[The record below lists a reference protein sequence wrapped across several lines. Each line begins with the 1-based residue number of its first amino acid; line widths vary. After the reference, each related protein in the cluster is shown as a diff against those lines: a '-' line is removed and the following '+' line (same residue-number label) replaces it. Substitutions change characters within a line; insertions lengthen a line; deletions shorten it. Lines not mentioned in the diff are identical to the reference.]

1 MENKQIVTVFVDENS
16 KVVKLHGIN
25 SENEPVG
32 GVCGIGS
39 NLVILD
45 AHRDKN
51 GLFWEMKVIHPE
63 FADGHR
69 SDVNDVTL
77 RLGGWKEAVEVAFL
91 LTPNVQE
98 HKPSE
103 RAWVRRV
110 ILSTD
115 TEVILQTADD
125 VVPVKVGDLKA
136 GDKLINPGK
145 ALDEE
150 FDMVDHNVMVI
161 ETKSLGEKEL
171 VKVEFEVTEDCDT
184 IWIDGVPFQNMA
196 SRMTFEE

>member
-1 MENKQIVTVFVDENS
+1 MENKQIITVFVDENS

-25 SENEPVG
+25 SENDPVG
-32 GVCGIGS
+32 GVSTIGS

-51 GLFWEMKVIHPE
+51 GLFWEMKVIHHE
-63 FADGHR
+63 FVNGHR
-69 SDVNDVTL
+69 SDINDVTL

-91 LTPNVQE
+91 LAPNVRE

-110 ILSTD
+110 ILSVD

-125 VVPVKVGDLKA
+125 VVSVKAGDLKA

-145 ALDEE
+145 ALDEN
-150 FDMVDHNVMVI
+150 FDVVDHNVMII
-161 ETKSLGEKEL
+161 ETKSIGEKEL
-171 VKVEFEVTEDCDT
+171 VKVEFEVSEDCDT
-184 IWIDGVPFQNMA
+184 IWIDGIPF
-196 SRMTFEE
+196 SCPLSE